1 MNPNPLKRQL
11 TIRRVYRHIRLFV
24 KALFD
29 QELTYHAASLS
40 FYTIF
45 SVIPIFLIVLTMMT
59 NMPSFEGYYLQMK
72 TFLFENLI
80 PVHSEIITE
89 YVDSFLA
96 NSVKLSMIG
105 FIMMLVA
112 SMLFFQNFE
121 HIVNKIFHVKSRTFW
136 QSITTYWTMLTL
148 TPLALLLSFYL
159 SAQISLFLKDYTIS
173 TWFNVMVIFPYL
185 IIWVLFFLIYKISAN
200 TFVRTQAAFISSFVI
215 AIVWSLAKSVFVY
228 YVFYNKS
235 YTTIYGSFS
244 ILLFFFL
251 WIYVSWIIFTY
262 GLKLCYLINR
272 AYQHSDRKKHEHNQR
287 NLTAYRKKREKYVAD
302 QQLEGQS
309 DMHRFNRSE
318 E

>member
-1 MNPNPLKRQL
+1 MNLFPLKRQL
-11 TIRRVYRHIRLFV
+11 THRRIYRHIRLFV

-29 QELTYHAASLS
+29 QELTYQAASLS

-59 NMPSFEGYYLQMK
+59 SMPSFDGYYLQMK

-105 FIMMLVA
+105 FIMMIVA

-148 TPLALLLSFYL
+148 TPLALILSFYL
-159 SAQISLFLKDYTIS
+159 SAQINTFLASYTIT
-173 TWFNVMVIFPYL
+173 TWINIMVIFPYL
-185 IIWVLFFLIYKISAN
+185 IIWILFFLIYKISAN
-200 TFVRTQAAFISSFVI
+200 TFVRTKAALISSFII
-215 AIVWSLAKSVFVY
+215 AIVWSIAKNIFVY

-272 AYQHSDRKKHEHNQR
+272 AYQHSDRKSHKHPESASV
-287 NLTAYRKKREKYVAD
+287 AYGKK
-302 QQLEGQS
+302 
-309 DMHRFNRSE
+309 
-318 E
+318 

>member
-1 MNPNPLKRQL
+1 MNLFPLKRQL
-11 TIRRVYRHIRLFV
+11 TKRRMYRHIRLFV

-29 QELTYHAASLS
+29 QELTYQAASLS

-105 FIMMLVA
+105 FIMMIVA

-159 SAQISLFLKDYTIS
+159 SAQINIFLGSYTIT
-173 TWFNVMVIFPYL
+173 TWINIMVIFPYL
-185 IIWVLFFLIYKISAN
+185 IIWILFFLIYKISAN
-200 TFVRTQAAFISSFVI
+200 TFVKTKAALISSFII
-215 AIVWSLAKSVFVY
+215 AIVWSIAKNMFVY

-272 AYQHSDRKKHEHNQR
+272 AYQHSDRKSHKHPEH
-287 NLTAYRKKREKYVAD
+287 TSVAYRKK
-302 QQLEGQS
+302 
-309 DMHRFNRSE
+309 
-318 E
+318 